1 MEDICSIN
9 DAMSWLACSHEIKDK
24 ETFSRALNIR
34 QEIHKRLLADNRD
47 IAEHFYYVSLQ
58 VLETVKNNFK

>member
-1 MEDICSIN
+1 MENICSIN
-9 DAMSWLACSHEIKDK
+9 DAMNWLACSHEIKDK
-24 ETFSRALNIR
+24 ETLSRALNIR
-34 QEIHKRLLADNRD
+34 QEIYKRLLADNRD